1 MRDTINGPPSEP
13 PVTHPFPL
21 PFQLTEFP
29 SERFQILELLGQGGM
44 GKVFRARDRHLN
56 RFVALKFIL
65 SQETPSLMVRLV
77 LEAQYQA
84 ALDHPNILKVYGVGT
99 WEGRTC
105 VVMQL
110 IQGASLDQL
119 APALSLP
126 ERVELL
132 AQAARGM
139 HAAHLH
145 GLIHRDLKPQNILVE
160 TRPDGTRH
168 AFIMDFGLARA
179 TEAES
184 LTISGAI
191 LGSPHYMSPEQA
203 MGGRLVGAHSDIY
216 SLGATLYA
224 VAAGAP
230 PFGAVSDFEPTLVAG
245 DPALPLP
252 LLDQPPLPAPRQG
265 AHALSI
271 LRRVLDEVPRPP
283 RELNPQI
290 PRDLETIILRCL
302 EKDPAQRY
310 PSATALAEDL
320 ERFLLGTRINA
331 RRASLLRRLQAWA
344 KRNPKLSSILAAAAT
359 VGFLALIAS
368 GLALRRA
375 RLKAEIAARFEQAAQ
390 QVVIRFR
397 MGALSPQQN
406 RTNEVARLQELME
419 AKKAEAQSI
428 GPLAQGPG
436 AYFQGRALL
445 ILGRNQEAL
454 KELQQ
459 AWDLGFRAPSAAQA
473 LGSALLEV
481 YLEES
486 QRLIG
491 DRSQREADRKVLA
504 QKYLKPAVA
513 YFQQAA
519 ESGDRK
525 HLYAAQVAFM
535 EEREEEALTLASA
548 ELATTP
554 WTVEAH
560 QLRHLVWVDRAS
572 RAQDLITF
580 EACAREAEALVE
592 TLTSVGRG
600 DPRSHLTAARW
611 WLFKGGRLAFRF
623 RSFQP
628 HLLQK
633 ALDLAEEAA
642 RLDPSASAPYAL
654 RAEIWGRMGDLMR
667 LQERP
672 VQELKHCY
680 DEVLREADRALE
692 LEPDCQM
699 ALLSKGYTKLFRSET
714 GLGEPERDLQEAVAH
729 ADQVIRL
736 NDRASEAFRLKSL
749 IHGFRAQQAT
759 LKGENNRPHLQAW
772 VVTSRQSYELW
783 PGVVDQALNAALA
796 LQQLAFSDA
805 QVGEGALAQ
814 AHIREARKLMEGDP
828 KQPSSSPNLRL
839 VQLGLARMEGALEGL
854 LGRSPEPAY
863 QQAEAMLKAL
873 PPALRDHPD
882 FIDERFTLLCE
893 RAALAL
899 EQKRDIT
906 PDLAVIESILE
917 DWVKAKHSPSWVIPN
932 RIMYWR
938 LKALRSQSLG
948 TSTDPWT
955 PRALEQIKAM
965 RRQSTGGTSEIWDA
979 IEGAVWIHAAQE
991 TQGPE
996 QQAFLRQ
1003 GRRLLR
1009 RAGELDGSLRWT
1021 FRQEL
1026 RMAAGK

>member
-1 MRDTINGPPSEP
+1 
-13 PVTHPFPL
+13 VTHPFPL

-65 SQETPSLMVRLV
+65 SQETPTLMVRLV

-110 IQGASLDQL
+110 IQGASLDQV
-119 APALSLP
+119 APKLSLP

-160 TRPDGTRH
+160 TRADGTRH

-184 LTISGAI
+184 LTLSGAI

-203 MGGRLVGAHSDIY
+203 MGGRLVDAHSDIY

-224 VAAGAP
+224 VAAGTP
-230 PFGAVSDFEPTLVAG
+230 PFGATSNSEPTLLAG
-245 DPALPLP
+245 DSPLAAPLP
-252 LLDQPPLPAPRQG
+252 DQSPLPAPRQG

-320 ERFLLGTRINA
+320 ERFLQGTRINA
-331 RRASLLRRLQAWA
+331 RRASLPRRLKAWA

-368 GLALRRA
+368 GLTLRRT
-375 RLKAEIAARFEQAAQ
+375 RMKTEIAARFEQAAQ

-406 RTNEVARLQELME
+406 RTTEVARLQELME
-419 AKKAEAQSI
+419 TMKAEARGI
-428 GPLAQGPG
+428 GPMAQGPG

-454 KELQQ
+454 KELQK

-473 LGSALLEV
+473 LGSVLLEV

-504 QKYLKPAVA
+504 QKYLKSAVA

-519 ESGDRK
+519 DSGDRK
-525 HLYAAQVAFM
+525 HLYAAQVAFIEGRD
-535 EEREEEALTLASA
+535 EEVLNLASA

-560 QLRHLVWVDRAS
+560 QLRHLVWMDRAS
-572 RAQDLITF
+572 KAQDLPTF
-580 EACAREAEALVE
+580 EACAKEAEALVE
-592 TLTSVGRG
+592 TLTNVGRG

-628 HLLQK
+628 HLLHK
-633 ALDLAEEAA
+633 ALDLAGEAS

-654 RAEIWGRMGDLMR
+654 RAEIWGRMGDLLR
-667 LQERP
+667 LEERP
-672 VQELKHCY
+672 VQELKRCY
-680 DEVLREADRALE
+680 DEVLRDADRALKQ
-692 LEPDCQM
+692 EPDCQM
-699 ALLSKGYTKLFRSET
+699 ALLSKGYTKLFRTET
-714 GLGEPERDLQEAVAH
+714 GLGDSERDLQEAMEH
-729 ADQVIRL
+729 ADQVIQL
-736 NDRASEAFRLKSL
+736 NDRASEAFRLKSM
-749 IHGFRAQQAT
+749 IHGFRAQQVT
-759 LKGENNRPHLQAW
+759 LKGGNSRPHLQAW

-805 QVGEGALAQ
+805 QVGEGALAR
-814 AHIREARKLMEGDP
+814 AHIQEARRLMQRDP
-828 KQPSSSPNLRL
+828 KQSSQSPNQRL

-863 QQAEAMLKAL
+863 LQAEAMLKAL
-873 PPALRDHPD
+873 PPTLKEHPD
-882 FIDERFTLLCE
+882 FIDERFTLTYE
-893 RAALAL
+893 RATLAL
-899 EQKRDIT
+899 EQKRDISS
-906 PDLAVIESILE
+906 DLTMLQNILDE
-917 DWVKAKHSPSWVIPN
+917 WVKAKRSQSWFTSN
-932 RIMYWR
+932 QIMFWR
-938 LKALRSQSLG
+938 LKALRSQSIG
-948 TSTDPWT
+948 TPSDQWT

-965 RRQSTGGTSEIWDA
+965 RRQPTGGTSEIWDA
-979 IEGAVWIHAAQE
+979 IEGAVWIHSAQE
-991 TQGPE
+991 SSGPA
-996 QQAFLRQ
+996 QQTSLRQ

-1026 RMAAGK
+1026 RMSAGK